1 MAGGVLGADLTN
13 QQIADRLLSFS
24 ALLDLAEASPY
35 AARAYRRAA
44 DLIRAVPTSVVE
56 LVRTGRV
63 RELRGIGPGIEGKL
77 RELVETGDIADLRE
91 LERELRPELVGL
103 GRLLGLSSRRV
114 LQIARSLEID
124 SAEAFRDAVAAGR
137 LQSVPGVGP
146 TTEAKIRSAL
156 EAAPRPRRGLTL
168 NRGRAL
174 TQAIADPLGGHP
186 AGDPRRSCDLS
197 FDLAVVCAAE
207 AADPVLDAFEMLPSI
222 VAIVE
227 RTDRRAVGVTVEGV
241 PVTLVVSE
249 PHRFGTELLR
259 ATGSP
264 SYIESLGALPDAATE
279 EEVYAALGLTWRP
292 PELREHPA
300 RDVPDS
306 LVELADLHGDLHC
319 HTVWSDGR
327 ATVEEMGRAAR
338 DRGYAYLAICDHTAN
353 VRVVPGLDADQLR
366 RQGEEIAQANERL
379 APFRLLRGSECDIL
393 PDGSLD
399 LDDAILAEL
408 EWVQISLHAGQRR
421 QRRELTRIVCEAMR
435 NPYASALSH
444 PKGRILNHRPENALD
459 LDEVFQVALESG
471 TALEINGLPDRLDL
485 SSSHAAEALAAGV
498 RLVLSSD
505 AHSAQGLSNVELA
518 VATARRAGAPRES
531 IVNAGTSPSH
541 QRL

>member
-1 MAGGVLGADLTN
+1 MAAGVLDADLTN

-44 DLIRAVPTSVVE
+44 DLVRAIPTPVAE

-77 RELVETGDIADLRE
+77 RELVETGDIAELRE
-91 LERELRPELVGL
+91 LEKELRPELVGL

-114 LQIARSLEID
+114 LEIARSLEID
-124 SAEAFRDAVAAGR
+124 SAEAFRDAVASGR

-146 TTEAKIRSAL
+146 TTEAKIRAAL

-168 NRGRAL
+168 NRSRAL
-174 TQAIADPLGGHP
+174 AQSIADALGGHP
-186 AGDPRRSCDLS
+186 AGDPRRSCELS

-207 AADPVLDAFEMLPSI
+207 TANPVLDAFEQLPSI
-222 VAIVE
+222 VAIAE

-249 PHRFGTELLR
+249 PQRFGTELLR

-264 SYIESLGALPDAATE
+264 SYVESLGALPDAATE
-279 EEVYAALGLTWRP
+279 EEVYTALALPWRP

-300 RDVPDS
+300 SAVPDS
-306 LVELADLHGDLHC
+306 LVELTDLQGDLHC

-366 RQGEEIAQANERL
+366 RQGEEIAQATERL
-379 APFRLLRGSECDIL
+379 APLRLLRGSECDIL

-408 EWVQISLHAGQRR
+408 DWVQISLHAGQRR
-421 QRRELTRIVCEAMR
+421 ERRELTRIVCEAMR
-435 NPYASALSH
+435 NPHASALSH

-459 LDEVFQVALESG
+459 LDEVFQVALETG

-485 SSSHAAEALAAGV
+485 SSAHAADALDAGV
-498 RLVLSSD
+498 KLVLSSD
-505 AHSAQGLSNVELA
+505 AHSVQGLSNVELA
-518 VATARRAGAPRES
+518 VATARRAGATRES
-531 IVNAGTSPSH
+531 IVNAGPFP
-541 QRL
+541 RPRR